1 MFDNKMCC
9 VYYVCHKNYVC
20 DPNSYL
26 GQQYLEN
33 MKVGY
38 WVMSKIWK
46 GKKTCSHILGDNEM
60 TIVYSP
66 NKDPSRGI

>member
-1 MFDNKMCC
+1 
-9 VYYVCHKNYVC
+9 
-20 DPNSYL
+20 
-26 GQQYLEN
+26 

-38 WVMSKIWK
+38 WPCPRLVR
-46 GKKTCSHILGDNEM
+46 GGTCSHILGDNEM